1 MYTDYL
7 LLTASIICAAL
18 NNIFLHLYNDKKNYT
33 CNIFAFNAIVSLIW
47 TLIFIIVGGGFGHA
61 SLTTIVYGLIYGVII
76 ALFLMFKMASLGSGP
91 VSITSLIGCCSLIV
105 PTLFGLIFYEETVN
119 YLQIIGLVVLFVALY
134 LCVDPKSNM
143 KISKK
148 WIIFCVI
155 FFLCAGAS
163 GVLLKMYNK
172 SGFSAEM
179 NTMMI
184 ITALTAMVSF
194 VIIYVVGGLLRKRQN
209 KPFLSMEKNKKSL
222 LWSVLFMFLCGLV
235 SGGYQRLNMYL
246 TGALPSILFF
256 PTFNGVVIFL
266 SCASGVVLFKE
277 KLSVKQIIG
286 LILGVVCIMLVGNVF
301 SFLV

>member
-1 MYTDYL
+1 MYFNYL
-7 LLTASIICAAL
+7 LLAASITCAAL
-18 NNIFLHLYNDKKNYT
+18 NNVFLHLYNDKKNYT

-47 TLIFIIVGGGFGHA
+47 ALIFITIGGGFGQA
-61 SLTTIVYGLIYGVII
+61 SDATIVFGVIYGVII
-76 ALFLMFKMASLGSGP
+76 ALFLIFKMASLGSGP

-105 PTLFGLIFYEETVN
+105 PTLFGLIFYREAVN
-119 YLQIIGLVVLFVALY
+119 FLQIIGLVLLFIALY

-148 WIIFCVI
+148 WIVFCVI

-163 GVLLKMYNK
+163 GIILKMYNK
-172 SGFSAEM
+172 SDSSAEM

-194 VIIYVVGGLLRKRQN
+194 VIIYVVSGLLRVKNNQS
-209 KPFLSMEKNKKSL
+209 FLIIEKNKNAF
-222 LWSVLFMFLCGLV
+222 LWSILFIGLCGLV

-246 TGALPSILFF
+246 TGALPSIVFF

-266 SCASGVVLFKE
+266 SCISGVVLFKE
-277 KLSVKQIIG
+277 KLSVKQIVG
-286 LILGVVCIMLVGNVF
+286 LVLGVICIMLVGNVF
-301 SFLV
+301 SFLI

>member
-1 MYTDYL
+1 MYLNYL
-7 LLTASIICAAL
+7 LLAASITCATL
-18 NNIFLHLYNDKKNYT
+18 NNVFLHLYNNKKNYT

-47 TLIFIIVGGGFGHA
+47 ALIFIIVGGGFGQA
-61 SLTTIVYGLIYGVII
+61 SNTTIVFGVIYGLII
-76 ALFLMFKMASLGSGP
+76 ALFLIFKMAALGSGP

-105 PTLFGLIFYEETVN
+105 PTLFGLFFYRETVN
-119 YLQIIGLVVLFVALY
+119 YLQIIGLVVLFIALY

-148 WIIFCVI
+148 WIIFCII

-163 GVLLKMYNK
+163 GIILKMYNNT
-172 SGFSAEM
+172 GFSAEM

-194 VIIYVVGGLLRKRQN
+194 VIIYIISGIIR
-209 KPFLSMEKNKKSL
+209 KKSDKSFLVIKKDNKAL
-222 LWSVLFMFLCGLV
+222 LWSVLFIVLCGLV

-246 TGALPSILFF
+246 TGVLPSILFF
-256 PTFNGVVIFL
+256 PTFNGTLIFL
-266 SCASGVVLFKE
+266 SCISGVVLFNE

-286 LILGVVCIMLVGNVF
+286 LVLGVICIMLVGNVF
-301 SFLV
+301 SFLL